1 MKALIFSAG
10 LGERMRPLT
19 DTTPKPLLMAG
30 GKPLIAWHLEKLAAL
45 GVREVVVNVSWLAA
59 QFPRVLGDGA
69 RWGPR
74 IEYSQE
80 GPVPLETGGA
90 NGSASC
96 RKRVCQTVQISGL
109 AGVFQQNITKYH
121 TNTHKL

>member
-1 MKALIFSAG
+1 
-10 LGERMRPLT
+10 MRPLT

-69 RWGPR
+69 RWELR
-74 IEYSQE
+74 IEYSPE
-80 GPVPLETGGA
+80 GPVPLETGGGMHPA
-90 NGSASC
+90 LQLLRGDGDGEIGRASW
-96 RKRVCQTVQISGL
+96 RASVGQFV
-109 AGVFQQNITKYH
+109 
-121 TNTHKL
+121 